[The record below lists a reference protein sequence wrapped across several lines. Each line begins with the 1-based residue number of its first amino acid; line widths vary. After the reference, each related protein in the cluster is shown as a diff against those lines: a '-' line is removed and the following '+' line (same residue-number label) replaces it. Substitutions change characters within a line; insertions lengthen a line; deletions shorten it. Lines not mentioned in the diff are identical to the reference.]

1 MTKLYHYYLHF
12 TGRNRNRDKQP
23 KLINE
28 DHKPEVSEES
38 NVSQMDIPVSEQ
50 KKETTAPHPKVQPTT
65 EQLMIA
71 KIIDRHS
78 DDPDQQ
84 KKIGQV
90 YHSALE
96 IRVVGKKSA
105 SYKTLSK

>member
-1 MTKLYHYYLHF
+1 MLCQSDLIYLGLIKYVDNTDLAYLLYLYF

-28 DHKPEVSEES
+28 DHKTEVSEES
-38 NVSQMDIPVSEQ
+38 IVSQMDVPVSEQ

-90 YHSALE
+90 
-96 IRVVGKKSA
+96 V
-105 SYKTLSK
+105 

>member
-1 MTKLYHYYLHF
+1 
-12 TGRNRNRDKQP
+12 
-23 KLINE
+23 
-28 DHKPEVSEES
+28 
-38 NVSQMDIPVSEQ
+38 MDTHVNEQ
-50 KKETTAPHPKVQPTT
+50 KKETIAPHPKVQPTT

-90 YHSALE
+90 
-96 IRVVGKKSA
+96 IKRI
-105 SYKTLSK
+105 

>member
-1 MTKLYHYYLHF
+1 
-12 TGRNRNRDKQP
+12 
-23 KLINE
+23 
-28 DHKPEVSEES
+28 
-38 NVSQMDIPVSEQ
+38 MDIAVNEQ

-90 YHSALE
+90 
-96 IRVVGKKSA
+96 I
-105 SYKTLSK
+105 